1 MTRPA
6 SCQSCGAAVLWA
18 TTSSGRL
25 MPVDAEPVPSPGTGN
40 VSIEWSAGGVVP
52 VAQVVAPA
60 PGLHKSH
67 FATCPHA
74 DSHRRK
80 GTTK

>member
-1 MTRPA
+1 MTETAHCR
-6 SCQSCGAAVLWA
+6 SCGAAVLWTT
-18 TTSSGRL
+18 TTSGHL
-25 MPVDAEPVPSPGTGN
+25 MPVDAEPVQAPDTGN

-74 DSHRRK
+74 DRHRRK
-80 GTTK
+80 GTK